1 MTKEQE
7 DAIVSAYMGICV
19 LSTMCDKAGLHLG
32 RARSN
37 ELLKELSEAF
47 PDAYYRALLSFLRY
61 SEPDATPAGAVV
73 AETSGATDGET
84 ATSPAHIS
92 HVRQGEG

>member
-19 LSTMCDKAGLHLG
+19 LSTMCDKAGLRLG
-32 RARSN
+32 RERSN

-47 PDAYYRALLSFLRY
+47 PEAYQRALLSFLRES
-61 SEPDATPAGAVV
+61 SEQCEVCAGDCAAANPPVYNCPK
-73 AETSGATDGET
+73 ES
-84 ATSPAHIS
+84 
-92 HVRQGEG
+92 R